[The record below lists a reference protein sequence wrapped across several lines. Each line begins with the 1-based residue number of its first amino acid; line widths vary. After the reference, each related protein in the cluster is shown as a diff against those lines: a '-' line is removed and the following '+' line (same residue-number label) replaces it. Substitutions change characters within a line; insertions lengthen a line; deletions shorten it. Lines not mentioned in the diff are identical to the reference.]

1 MAVQRPD
8 SGYSWVIVVC
18 CAFIH
23 FALFGLFRSGG
34 VMYVAILQNYDVSRE
49 EASWPFALCAA
60 VFQLVGPAVSII
72 THYISQRKACLLGCA
87 IATIGIAACYFA
99 ESVMW
104 IIVFYGVI
112 HGLFRDVIGSYNW
125 MFHFLGIIS
134 ILFSVIWVVESW
146 RSKERKSCNRVQDKK
161 ACDNKDVC

>member
-60 VFQLVGPAVSII
+60 VFQL
-72 THYISQRKACLLGCA
+72 
-87 IATIGIAACYFA
+87 
-99 ESVMW
+99 
-104 IIVFYGVI
+104 
-112 HGLFRDVIGSYNW
+112 IGSR
-125 MFHFLGIIS
+125 LGANSNFGATGI
-134 ILFSVIWVVESW
+134 
-146 RSKERKSCNRVQDKK
+146 CP
-161 ACDNKDVC
+161 VCPGLGAPL